1 MKRLKTMLAAVL
13 CIVLPMVGNA
23 TDPGSDASILLKVE
37 GQSSAGEHGEVTL
50 YRLEDLKAFPVVSF
64 ETETIWTEGVQ
75 QFTGVSLVTLM
86 GDLGVTEGTLVLQAI
101 NDYVVEFP
109 VSGAVEGGPIIA
121 YELNGA
127 PMTRRNKGPL
137 WFVFPYDSDPGYQTE
152 KIFSQSIWQL
162 VRITIEP
169 ES

>member
-1 MKRLKTMLAAVL
+1 MIQEL
-13 CIVLPMVGNA
+13 
-23 TDPGSDASILLKVE
+23 VE
-37 GQSSAGEHGEVTL
+37 GTSRCSAGEHGEVTL
-50 YRLEDLKAFPVVSF
+50 YKLEDLKAFPVVSF

-75 QFTGVSLVTLM
+75 HFTGVSLAALM
-86 GDLGVTEGTLVLQAI
+86 GDFGVTDGTLVLQAV
-101 NDYVVEFP
+101 NDYVVKFP

-137 WFVFPYDSDPGYQTE
+137 WLVFPYDSNPGYQTE
-152 KIFSQSIWQL
+152 EVFSQSIWQL

>member
-1 MKRLKTMLAAVL
+1 MMWWKSVWGAVL
-13 CIVLPMVGNA
+13 FMMLPVMGNA
-23 TDPGSDASILLKVE
+23 TDPGSDASILLEVE
-37 GQSSAGEHGEVTL
+37 VQSIAGEQGEATL
-50 YRLEDLKAFPVVSF
+50 FKLEDLKAFPVVSF

-75 QFTGVSLVTLM
+75 HFTGVSLAALM
-86 GDLGVTEGTLVLQAI
+86 GDLGVTEGTLVMQAV
-101 NDYVVEFP
+101 NDYIVEFP

-137 WFVFPYDSDPGYQTE
+137 WIVFPYDHDPGYQTE
-152 KIFSQSIWQL
+152 EVFSQSIWQL

-169 ES
+169 KN